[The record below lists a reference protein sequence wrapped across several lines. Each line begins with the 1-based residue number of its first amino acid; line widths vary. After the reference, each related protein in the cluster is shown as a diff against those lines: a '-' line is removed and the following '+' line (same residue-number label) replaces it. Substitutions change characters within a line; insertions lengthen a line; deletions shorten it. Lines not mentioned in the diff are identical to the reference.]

1 LRDIDWTVMATWKD
15 RLLEIRALRA
25 ERKTRDRQVYAIQLQ
40 LRKDQAALAKQKKKE
55 TILPANPS
63 HILELKNQLADNTGR
78 LQQLNLEL
86 NALHSLPKKVAATEA
101 RLTFIEQQLR
111 SLGAQIDEFKQTLAK
126 LQHQPAVDQ
135 KAFDK
140 QQKLLSTQIDTQKH
154 LQQDYQKTADAL
166 DGLRQQATK
175 ADEDR
180 SPLETTRTKL
190 REEIASLTSKLQAS
204 LCATPQTSA
213 TAARASAVGE
223 RSYQE
228 AKQQWQASRD
238 AVDAAIAQLYV
249 DVPPRALVS
258 NLTDDVPFLFMP
270 VRIETR
276 FMTGG
281 KSPELWLRI
290 YPDDIAIHSH
300 EEVLTDREVTEGE
313 KYWRALWDA
322 TVAGGP
328 QTEDTKKAAWT
339 EMVTQ
344 FGAQRAA
351 YVAGE
356 TRPTNWDQL
365 AAEVEPVFPPHDV
378 TKTSSWSR
386 APRTTVMPDK
396 FVVMLYEGETL
407 AYEVVGQQV
416 PDELFVGPDP
426 LEEDDAFVNVDD
438 KLLFGEAF
446 DWTSDFPKAVALG
459 MGFKIPITPQQAVN
473 GFSKVLVMGLSLSA
487 GADDSKTAL
496 ETLID
501 NHHYSPKG
509 FSLVR
514 QGTPTNNTDDSG
526 SGYTKNDQFNDISY
540 YTETGDPLF
549 NAGDE
554 TDGRYLADAL
564 GIEYPPL
571 QYVYNSDATDR
582 REAIAM
588 NTALYPATLGYY
600 FDTLMQPVLSEA
612 AQETLREF
620 FLGRVSGRG
629 PLSAIRI
636 GNQPYGILLTSNFT
650 QWQWSEQENQ
660 INPGFLYTLQQV
672 LEKYS
677 AIWLSLLGQLNYVGK
692 LGTESDP
699 AAVLMDV
706 LGMQPGSASFAQRI
720 GYSTDYL
727 RNLDDFQ
734 YGGRYFNDMR
744 QSFDSKNNVLNFLS
758 SLGYNLTDAQGN
770 LRVPQLLR
778 ILYQHYHTTLDANN
792 LIDAVPLS
800 EKDPIRY
807 YDEAAKKNYL
817 DWLAEAQSI
826 DALEKQDFGTGVKA
840 PNALLYLKL
849 RRALLLQL
857 HKASVNWFLHNNI
870 DVTPTLEVANF
881 YNIRPEISLTKWE
894 TMKAK
899 VAVAVPGHSD
909 NAKPVAEYLLT
920 SGKNQTEAVYL
931 NEIRAALKTLASL
944 PTARLERCFT
954 EHLDTCTYRLDS
966 WQGAMFGVR
975 LEHLRQ
981 PPLVGLREGEG
992 NQREQRNKG
1001 IYLGAYGW
1009 VENLKPSPPRQLVR
1023 GGVPDKLMPTKGE
1036 ALYEYRTNGGFVHAP
1051 SLNQAS
1057 AAAVLRAGY
1066 LSDAQSSR
1074 PDRMSVNL
1082 SSERVRRALFIL
1094 QGIRNGQTL
1103 EALLGYQFER
1113 GLHDAAS
1120 ADVNLIKLNEYI
1132 YDFRDKYP
1140 LEQHYLQQQGSD
1152 GPVESISPNSV
1163 VNGVKL
1169 AEASGDVPYGAIGA
1183 VTGASAA
1190 EQQAIRQEKDRLSD
1204 SLDAVKD
1211 LLQSESVY
1219 QLVQGNFDRAA
1230 AVVNALQESNI
1241 PPEID
1246 IINTPRSRRF
1256 SFTQRVA
1263 VQFDILDPDDPASN
1277 PWSPIAMSPRARVEP
1292 GLNAWLGKML
1302 GQPDTVY
1309 CLVSQLDANGNIS
1322 GSEEVSIDK
1331 LALQPI
1337 DLVYLIGGELNTGA
1351 AQPGMENRT
1360 SASELESRIAWYYRE
1375 KNILDDTVS
1384 VRIEFLQPADKQTL
1398 GKLLPYLRMLKAVIT
1413 DARPLHAQDYDP
1425 PSKQSVA
1432 DKTNPQGYLAAE
1444 LLGRVREFQV
1454 TFTTFL
1460 TDLNNRSIDAVVPD
1474 KDGNDVHYFSLS
1486 AAFDALQTAH
1496 LTFADISFT
1505 FADGDALW
1513 LQSQLLA
1520 ISALGLPDAF
1530 PRQRV
1535 LADEQRKA
1543 LLLDQAMSVSH
1554 RMGAAAAAASALL
1567 TEASAATE
1575 TTKQVELY
1583 LTAGKALMGDTFNL
1597 LPHFMY
1603 NNDADIQLSHN
1614 DRAQLLQHATNFLH
1628 MRYPAEEWLQSVA
1641 HVRTNLSRWDYIL
1654 SLYEWFNADRL
1665 SLLPI
1670 QLPYRAGDS
1679 WLAVEFPTTDPLDP
1693 TKPFNIEHD
1702 TLSITIHGDAAFIP
1716 AAAQCGLLIDDWTE
1730 DIPTRNETT
1739 GIAFNYDQPNVT
1751 PPQALLLAV
1760 PPSLKG
1766 HWSWDDLVGILNDT
1780 LLRAKLRAVEPQLL
1794 DTLDKAEVGVLL
1806 PAILADFSQYDLS
1819 VALDY
1824 RLNIPFVYE
1833 NAPVMV
1839 VMKTTPS

>member
-1 LRDIDWTVMATWKD
+1 MTDWDERLQQIRELR
-15 RLLEIRALRA
+15 E
-25 ERKTRDRQVYAIQLQ
+25 ERVVRDQQLYAIQIK
-40 LRKDQAALAKQKKKE
+40 LRKDKVALEKIRKHE
-55 TILPANPS
+55 TILPARPDR
-63 HILELKNQLADNTGR
+63 ILEIKKHLADNIGR
-78 LQQLNLEL
+78 LQQLKLEL
-86 NALHSLPKKVAATEA
+86 NKLNSLPQKVVETEG
-101 RLTFIEQQLR
+101 RLDFIEQ
-111 SLGAQIDEFKQTLAK
+111 K
-126 LQHQPAVDQ
+126 LQLVNLQNAELKTTLTKIPNQQQSNQNVLEN
-135 KAFDK
+135 
-140 QQKLLSTQIDTQKH
+140 QQKSPDTQIEVRKN
-154 LQQDYQKTADAL
+154 LQREHEEISKELVALRLKLNKVDEYRSQLETACNKAGEQIAIQSNEL
-166 DGLRQQATK
+166 AISMHSASQANAAAPNVSA
-175 ADEDR
+175 ADEK
-180 SPLETTRTKL
+180 E
-190 REEIASLTSKLQAS
+190 
-204 LCATPQTSA
+204 
-213 TAARASAVGE
+213 
-223 RSYQE
+223 YQE
-228 AKQQWQASRD
+228 AKNRLQASRD
-238 AVDAAIAQLYV
+238 AVEAVIAQLYD
-249 DVPPRALVS
+249 DVQPRALVP
-258 NLTDDVPFLFMP
+258 NLTDEIPFLFIP

-276 FMTGG
+276 FMISD
-281 KSPELWLRI
+281 KSPELWVRI
-290 YPDDIAIHSH
+290 YPDDIAIYTH
-300 EEVLTDREVTEGE
+300 EEVLTDREVIEGE
-313 KYWRALWDA
+313 KYWRTLWDA
-322 TVAGGP
+322 SLTGGS
-328 QTEDTKKAAWT
+328 EAENTKKATWT
-339 EMVTQ
+339 EIVTQ

-356 TRPTNWDQL
+356 TKPTNWDHL
-365 AAEVEPVFPPHDV
+365 AAGVDPVFSSHDL
-378 TKTSSWSR
+378 TKTASWSR

-396 FVVMLYEGETL
+396 FVVMLYEGDTIVH
-407 AYEVVGQQV
+407 EVVGQQV

-426 LEEDDAFVNVDD
+426 LEEDASFVNKGD

-446 DWTSDFPKAVALG
+446 DWMSDFPKAVALG

-473 GFSKVLVMGLSLSA
+473 GFSKVLVMGLSLST
-487 GADDSKTAL
+487 GANDSKTAL

-540 YTETGDPLF
+540 FTETGDPLF
-549 NAGDE
+549 NAGDD
-554 TDGRYLADAL
+554 TDGRNLADAL
-564 GIEYPPL
+564 GIEYAPL
-571 QYVYNSDATDR
+571 QYVYNSNATDR

-588 NTALYPATLGYY
+588 NAALYPATLGYY
-600 FDTLMQPVLSEA
+600 FDTLMQPVLSEIT
-612 AQETLREF
+612 QNTLREF
-620 FLGRVSGRG
+620 FVQRVSGRG
-629 PLSAIRI
+629 PLPAIRV
-636 GNQPYGILLTSNFT
+636 GNQPYGILLTSNFA
-650 QWQWSEQENQ
+650 QWQWSKKENQ
-660 INPGFLYTLQQV
+660 VNLGFLYNLQQV
-672 LEKYS
+672 LGKYH

-692 LGTESDP
+692 PGTESEP

-706 LGMQPGSASFAQRI
+706 LGMQPGSVSFAQRI

-744 QSFDSKNNVLNFLS
+744 QSFDSKNSVLNFLS
-758 SLGYNLTDAQGN
+758 SLGYNLTDAQGL

-778 ILYQHYHTTLDANN
+778 ILYQHYHTALDANN

-800 EKDPIRY
+800 EKDLIRY

-817 DWLAEAQSI
+817 DWLAEVQSI
-826 DALEKQDFGTGVKA
+826 DALEKQDFGAGIKA

-857 HKASVNWFLHNNI
+857 HKASVNWLLHNNI
-870 DVTPTLEVANF
+870 DVTPTLEVTNF

-899 VAVAVPGHSD
+899 IAIAVPGHPD
-909 NAKPVAEYLLT
+909 NDKPVAEYLLT
-920 SGKNQTEAVYL
+920 SGKNQTEAAFL
-931 NEIRAALKTLASL
+931 NEIRAALKTLADL

-966 WQGAMFGVR
+966 WQSAMFGVR
-975 LEHLRQ
+975 LEHLRH
-981 PPLVGLREGEG
+981 PLLAGLRGGEG
-992 NQREQRNKG
+992 NQREQRSKG

-1009 VENLKPSPPRQLVR
+1009 VENLRPGALTQLVR
-1023 GGVPDKLMPTKGE
+1023 GGVPDKLMPAKGE
-1036 ALYEYRTNGGFVHAP
+1036 ALYEYRSNGGFVHAP

-1066 LSDAQSSR
+1066 LSDAQSSH
-1074 PDRMSVNL
+1074 PERMSVNL
-1082 SSERVRRALFIL
+1082 SSERIRRALFLL
-1094 QGIRNGQTL
+1094 QGIRNGQSL

-1120 ADVNLIKLNEYI
+1120 VDVSLIKLNEYI

-1152 GPVESISPNSV
+1152 GPVESVPPNSV

-1169 AEASGDVPYGAIGA
+1169 AEASGDVPYGATGA

-1246 IINTPRSRRF
+1246 IINTPRSHQF

-1263 VQFDILDPDDPASN
+1263 VQFDILDPDTPASN

-1302 GQPDTVY
+1302 GQPDSVY
-1309 CLVSQLDANGNIS
+1309 CRVSQLDASGNTS
-1322 GSEEVSIDK
+1322 GSEEVSINK
-1331 LALQPI
+1331 LEIQPI
-1337 DLVYLIGGELNTGA
+1337 DLVYLIGDELNTGA
-1351 AQPGMENRT
+1351 AQPGMENKT
-1360 SASELESRIAWYYRE
+1360 SASELESRIAWYYRG
-1375 KNILDDTVS
+1375 KNNLDDTVA
-1384 VRIEFLQPADKQTL
+1384 VRIEFLQPANKRTL
-1398 GKLLPYLRMLKAVIT
+1398 GKMLPYLRMLKAVIT

-1432 DKTNPQGYLAAE
+1432 DKTNPQGYLATE
-1444 LLGRVREFQV
+1444 LLARVEDFQS
-1454 TFTTFL
+1454 TFTAL
-1460 TDLNNRSIDAVVPD
+1460 LSGLNNHFIDAVVPD
-1474 KDGNDVHYFSLS
+1474 KDGNDVHCFSLS
-1486 AAFDALQTAH
+1486 VVFDALQTAH

-1513 LQSQLLA
+1513 LQDQLLA

-1530 PRQRV
+1530 PLQRV

-1543 LLLDQAMSVSH
+1543 LLLDRAMSVSH
-1554 RMGAAAAAASALL
+1554 RMSAAAAAASALL

-1575 TTKQVELY
+1575 TVKQVEMY
-1583 LTAGKALMGDTFNL
+1583 LAAGKALMGEMFNL
-1597 LPHFMY
+1597 LPRFMY
-1603 NNDADIQLSHN
+1603 NNEADIQLSHVN
-1614 DRAQLLQHATNFLH
+1614 RAQLMQYATNNLH

-1654 SLYEWFNADRL
+1654 SLYEWFNTGRL

-1679 WLAVEFPTTDPLDP
+1679 WLAVEFPQTDPLDP
-1693 TKPFNIEHD
+1693 TQPFKIEHD

-1730 DIPTRNETT
+1730 DIPTRTETT

-1766 HWSWDDLVGILNDT
+1766 HWTWDDLVGILNDT

-1833 NAPVMV
+1833 NVPVMA
-1839 VMKTTPS
+1839 VMKTTPT

>member
-1 LRDIDWTVMATWKD
+1 MSIWDERLQRIATLRN
-15 RLLEIRALRA
+15 ERAS
-25 ERKTRDRQVYAIQLQ
+25 RDQQLYAIQLR
-40 LRKDQAALAKQKKKE
+40 LRKDQTAQAKRIKQQ
-55 TILPANPS
+55 TVLPADPS
-63 HILELKNQLADNTGR
+63 RILELKNQLADNTGR
-78 LQQLNLEL
+78 LQQLTLEL
-86 NALHSLPKKVAATEA
+86 SALASLPGRVAAAETRLSFIQQQLKTFDLHS
-101 RLTFIEQQLR
+101 
-111 SLGAQIDEFKQTLAK
+111 AQKT
-126 LQHQPAVDQ
+126 
-135 KAFDK
+135 
-140 QQKLLSTQIDTQKH
+140 
-154 LQQDYQKTADAL
+154 LQQEHKKTAKTL
-166 DGLRQQATK
+166 DTLRQQLSK
-175 ADEDR
+175 ADKQR
-180 SPLETTRTKL
+180 SQLESSRTTL
-190 REEIASLTSKLQAS
+190 RETIASQTSKLQAR
-204 LCATPQTSA
+204 LRTTPQASGTAPSA
-213 TAARASAVGE
+213 AVADQG
-223 RSYQE
+223 SYQE
-228 AKQQWQASRD
+228 AKQRLKASRD
-238 AVDAAIAQLYV
+238 AVDAAIAQLYG
-249 DVPPRALVS
+249 DVAPRDLVP
-258 NLTDDVPFLFMP
+258 NLGDGTPFLLMP

-276 FMTGG
+276 FMTGL

-290 YPDDIAIHSH
+290 YPDDIAIHTH
-300 EEVLTDREVTEGE
+300 EDVLSDQEVDEGE

-322 TVAGGP
+322 TLAGGP
-328 QTEDTKKAAWT
+328 NAEDTRKAAWT

-351 YVAGE
+351 YVAGQ
-356 TRPTNWDQL
+356 TNPTNWDHL
-365 AAEVEPVFPPHDV
+365 AAAIEPIFPTHDL
-378 TKTSSWSR
+378 TKTSAWSR
-386 APRTTVMPDK
+386 APRTTVLPDK

-407 AYEVVGQQV
+407 VHEVVGQQV

-426 LEEDDAFVNVDD
+426 LEEDEAFVNVND
-438 KLLFGEAF
+438 KLLFGESF
-446 DWTSDFPKAVALG
+446 DWTSDFLKAVSLG
-459 MGFKIPITPQQAVN
+459 MGFKIPLTAQQSLN

-487 GADDSKTAL
+487 GATDSKTAL

-514 QGTPTNNTDDSG
+514 QGTATNNTNDSG
-526 SGYTKNDQFNDISY
+526 SGYTKNDQFNNISY
-540 YTETGDPLF
+540 FTETGVPLF
-549 NAGDE
+549 NAGDD

-564 GIEYPPL
+564 GIEYAPL
-571 QYVYNSDATDR
+571 QHVHNSDATDR

-588 NTALYPATLGYY
+588 NTALYQATLGYY

-620 FLGRVSGRG
+620 FVQRVSGRG
-629 PLSAIRI
+629 PLPAIRV
-636 GNQPYGILLTSNFT
+636 GNQPYGVLLTSNFA
-650 QWQWSEQENQ
+650 QWAWSKQENQ
-660 INPGFLYTLQQV
+660 INPGFLYTMQQV
-672 LEKYS
+672 LGKYH
-677 AIWLSLLGQLNYVGK
+677 AIWLSVLGQLNYVGK
-692 LGTESDP
+692 PGTESDP

-706 LGMQPGSASFAQRI
+706 LGLQPGSASFAARI

-734 YGGRYFNDMR
+734 YGGRYYDDMH
-744 QSFDSKNNVLNFLS
+744 QSFGSKNNVLNFLS
-758 SLGYNLTDAQGN
+758 PLGYNLTDAQGN

-800 EKDPIRY
+800 EKDLIRY
-807 YDEAAKKNYL
+807 YDGAAKKNYL

-826 DALEKQDFGTGVKA
+826 DALEKQDFGPGVKA
-840 PNALLYLKL
+840 PNTLLYLKL

-857 HKASVNWFLHNNI
+857 HKSSVNWFMHNNI
-870 DVTPTLEVANF
+870 DVTPTLEVANV

-899 VAVAVPGHSD
+899 VAVAVPGHPD

-920 SGKNQTEAVYL
+920 SGRNQTEATYL
-931 NEIRAALKTLASL
+931 NEIRAAIKTLASL
-944 PTARLERCFT
+944 PTGRLERCFT

-966 WQGAMFGVR
+966 WQSAMFGVR
-975 LEHLRQ
+975 LEHLRH

-992 NQREQRNKG
+992 NQGEQRDHRSKG

-1009 VENLKPSPPRQLVR
+1009 VENLKPGVRPQLVR
-1023 GGVPDKLMPTKGE
+1023 GGMPDKLMPPKGE
-1036 ALYEYRTNGGFVHAP
+1036 ALYEYTNNGGFVHAP

-1066 LSDAQSSR
+1066 LSDAQSSE

-1082 SSERVRRALFIL
+1082 SSERIRRALFIL
-1094 QGIRNGQTL
+1094 QGIHNGQSL

-1113 GLHDAAS
+1113 GLHDTAS
-1120 ADVNLIKLNEYI
+1120 ADINLIKLNEYI

-1140 LEQHYLQQQGSD
+1140 LEQHYLKQQGSD
-1152 GPVESISPNSV
+1152 GPHESVPPNSV

-1169 AEASGDVPYGAIGA
+1169 AEASGNVPYGAAGA
-1183 VTGASAA
+1183 VASASAA
-1190 EQQAIRQEKDRLSD
+1190 ERQAIRQEKDRLSD

-1246 IINTPRSRRF
+1246 IINTPRSRQF
-1256 SFTQRVA
+1256 TFTQRVA
-1263 VQFDILDPDDPASN
+1263 VQFELLDPDATASN

-1302 GQPDTVY
+1302 GQPNNVY
-1309 CLVSQLDANGNIS
+1309 CRVSQLDAHGNLT
-1322 GSEEVSIDK
+1322 GSEDITIDK

-1337 DLVYLIGGELNTGA
+1337 DLAYLVGEELNTGA
-1351 AQPGMENRT
+1351 VQPGMENKT

-1375 KNILDDTVS
+1375 KNNLDGTITVR
-1384 VRIEFLQPADKQTL
+1384 VEFLQPADKRTL
-1398 GKLLPYLRMLKAVIT
+1398 GKMLPYLRMLKTVIT

-1425 PSKQSVA
+1425 PSKQRVV

-1444 LLGRVREFQV
+1444 LLGRVQGFQS
-1454 TFTTFL
+1454 TFTTL
-1460 TDLNNRSIDAVVPD
+1460 LSDLNIYSINAVVPD
-1474 KDGNDVHYFSLS
+1474 KDGNDLHYFSLS
-1486 AAFDALQTAH
+1486 AAFDALSVAH
-1496 LTFADISFT
+1496 LSFADISFT

-1513 LQSQLLA
+1513 LQTQLLA
-1520 ISALGLPDAF
+1520 ISSHGLPDAF
-1530 PRQRV
+1530 PLQRE
-1535 LADEQRKA
+1535 LPDAQSKS
-1543 LLLDQAMSVSH
+1543 LLLDQAMGVSH
-1554 RMGAAAAAASALL
+1554 RMGVAAATASDLL
-1567 TEASAATE
+1567 TQASAATE
-1575 TTKQVELY
+1575 TAKQVELY
-1583 LTAGKALMGDTFNL
+1583 LAAGKALMGEMFSL

-1603 NNDADIQLSHN
+1603 NNEADIQLSHG
-1614 DRAQLLQHATNFLH
+1614 DRAQLLQHATNALH
-1628 MRYPAEEWLQSVA
+1628 MHYPAEEWLQSVA
-1641 HVRTNLSRWDYIL
+1641 HVRNNLSRWDYIL
-1654 SLYEWFNADRL
+1654 SFYEWFNADRL

-1679 WLAVEFPTTDPLDP
+1679 WLAVEFPITDPLDP
-1693 TKPFNIEHD
+1693 TQPFNIEHD
-1702 TLSITIHGDAAFIP
+1702 TLSITIHGNAAFVP

-1730 DIPTRNETT
+1730 DIPTRKQTS

-1760 PPSLKG
+1760 PPNLKG
-1766 HWSWDDLVGILNDT
+1766 HWTWDDLVGILNDT

-1824 RLNIPFVYE
+1824 RLTIPFVYE
-1833 NAPVMV
+1833 NAPVKAAMQF
-1839 VMKTTPS
+1839 TPT